1 MILEVTRDKWDSKAA
16 YVSAKGDSNGVDS
29 PGRGQCWGGVVSNT
43 YGPRHQRRGS
53 PEEDIPGS
61 YSQV

>member
-1 MILEVTRDKWDSKAA
+1 MGLIPQGGGSV
-16 YVSAKGDSNGVDS
+16 G
-29 PGRGQCWGGVVSNT
+29 GGVVSNT
-43 YGPRHQRRGS
+43 DGPRHQRRGS

>member
-29 PGRGQCWGGVVSNT
+29 PGRGQCWGGS
-43 YGPRHQRRGS
+43 GL
-53 PEEDIPGS
+53 
-61 YSQV
+61 